1 MQFTKHNTAMSKILI
16 IDDDQDICA
25 LLSRYLAKKGFK
37 TDTAGTAKTGLEKL
51 GKADFNLVVCDFK
64 LPDADGLDLI
74 KQIKELQPNIQ
85 IILITGYSDLRIAV
99 KAMKLGAFDYVAKP
113 LYQDEL
119 LLTIKSALK
128 KAESSQ
134 VQLKTSKKRENKISF
149 ISGISP
155 QDELVDKKINLIA
168 PTDMTT
174 IILGE
179 TGTGKE
185 YTARRIHKKSKRNNK
200 PFIAL
205 DCGALPGELAGSE
218 LFGHVKGA
226 FTGALKDKKGCF
238 EQADGGT
245 LFLDEIGNLSYENQV
260 KLLRVIQERIVQ
272 PIGSEKTIPVDV
284 RLLVAT
290 NEDLEIAIK
299 KNEFREDLYHRLN
312 EFKIKLYPL
321 RLRQE
326 DIPVYAQHFLET
338 ANKSLQKQVDHI
350 TDAAMEKLKAYSW
363 PGNLRELRNAIKRFV
378 LLAPADKIDVDLL
391 PLEITEPTLV
401 EHDQEDWNTAPK
413 PLKEVTRQAEKRAI
427 LHALNYTNNNK
438 SKAAELLAVDRKTL
452 YNKLDE
458 LNISK

>member
-1 MQFTKHNTAMSKILI
+1 MSKILI

-25 LLSRYLAKKGFK
+25 LLSRYLTKKGY
-37 TDTAGTAKTGLEKL
+37 DTASAGTAKTGLEQLKEQQF
-51 GKADFNLVVCDFK
+51 DLVVCDFK

-74 KQIKELQPNIQ
+74 KKIKESQPNIQ
-85 IILITGYSDLRIAV
+85 IILITGYADLRIAV

-128 KAESSQ
+128 KADSTQ
-134 VQLKTSKKRENKISF
+134 VSIKPKKKRKQTGVSF

-155 QDELVDKKINLIA
+155 QAELLAKKIELIA

-185 YTARRIHKKSKRNNK
+185 YTARRIHEKSKRKDK
-200 PFIAL
+200 PFVAL

-226 FTGALKDKKGCF
+226 FTGALKDKRGCF
-238 EQADGGT
+238 EKADGGT

-260 KLLRVIQERIVQ
+260 KLLRVIQERILQ

-290 NEDLEIAIK
+290 NEDLEKAIE
-299 KNEFREDLYHRLN
+299 NHEFREDLYHRLN

-321 RLRQE
+321 RQCKE
-326 DIPVYAQHFLET
+326 DIPVYAHHFLET
-338 ANKSLQKQVDHI
+338 ANQSLQKQVNGI
-350 TDAAMEKLKAYSW
+350 TDAAMAKLQAYTW

-378 LLAPADKIDVDLL
+378 LMAPGNEIDVDVM
-391 PLEITEPTLV
+391 PMEILEPAVIENQ
-401 EHDQEDWNTAPK
+401 HQEDWDNTPK
-413 PLKEVTRQAEKRAI
+413 PLKEITRQAEKRAI
-427 LHALNYTNNNK
+427 IHALSYTNNNK
-438 SKAAELLAVDRKTL
+438 SKAAALLQVDRKTL
-452 YNKLDE
+452 YNKMDE
-458 LNISK
+458 YNISKR